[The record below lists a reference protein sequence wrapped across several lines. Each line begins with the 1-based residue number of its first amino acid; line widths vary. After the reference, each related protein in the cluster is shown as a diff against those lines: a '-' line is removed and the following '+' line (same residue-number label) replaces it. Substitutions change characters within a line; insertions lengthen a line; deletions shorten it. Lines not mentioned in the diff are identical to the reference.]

1 MRAGT
6 GVNAVMSKR
15 DYAVVVSLAILMFLA
30 GHYVLEQIT
39 DESTSSVYG
48 TLMVVVFALYTA
60 YVGRRRD
67 KSDK

>member
-1 MRAGT
+1 
-6 GVNAVMSKR
+6 MSKR
-15 DYAVVVSLAILMFLA
+15 DYAIVVSLAILMFLA

-39 DESTSSVYG
+39 DKDTSSVYG
-48 TLMVVVFALYTA
+48 TMMVVVFALYTA